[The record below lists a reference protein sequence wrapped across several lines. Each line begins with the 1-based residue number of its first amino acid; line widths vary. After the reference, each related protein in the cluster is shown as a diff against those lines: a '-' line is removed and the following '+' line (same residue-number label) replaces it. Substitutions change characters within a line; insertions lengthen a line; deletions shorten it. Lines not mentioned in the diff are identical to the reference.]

1 MSYRGRFAPTPSGP
15 LHAGSLLT
23 ALASYLDA
31 KSHGGVWLLRMDDL
45 DAPRCVL
52 GAADQI
58 LRQLDAYGLHWDETV
73 RYQSHHV
80 HDYEAALA
88 TLQTRALVYRCVCT
102 RAELKRDSLPGPD
115 DAVYAGRCR
124 GTNPDSSTH
133 SLRLQMDTGT
143 LELHDPCQGRL
154 TRDRV
159 RDIGDFVVRR
169 NDGAIAYQLACVV
182 DEATQHITDVWRG
195 ADLIGSSFRQRHL
208 QSLLVLPSPRYR
220 HLPVLLDTDGRKLSK
235 QNHAP
240 PLTSADVSAQLIRSL
255 HRLGQ
260 APSEDLIG
268 ASPATL
274 LASAIKHWNPSA
286 IPSGISLSFHGAAQQ
301 HLA

>member
-31 KSHGGVWLLRMDDL
+31 KSHGGVWLLRIDDL
-45 DAPRCVL
+45 DAPRCVP
-52 GAADQI
+52 GAADEI
-58 LRQLDAYGLHWDETV
+58 LRQLDAYGLHWDESV
-73 RYQSHHV
+73 RYQSQHV
-80 HDYEAALA
+80 HDYEAALSA
-88 TLQTRALVYRCVCT
+88 LQSRARLYRCTCT
-102 RAELKRDSLPGPD
+102 RVDLKRDSRPGPD

-124 GTNPDSSTH
+124 GANDDSPTH
-133 SLRLQMDTGT
+133 SLRLQMDAGT
-143 LELHDPCQGRL
+143 LELDDPCQGRL
-154 TRDRV
+154 HRDRV

-182 DEATQHITDVWRG
+182 DEAAQRITDVWRG

-208 QSLLVLPSPRYR
+208 QGLLGLPTPRYC

-240 PLTSADVSAQLIRSL
+240 PLTSSAVSEQLIHSL

-260 APSEDLIG
+260 ALPEDLVD

-274 LASAIKHWNPSA
+274 VAAAIKHWNPRA
-286 IPSGISLSFHGAAQQ
+286 IPSGISQPFHGAAQQ